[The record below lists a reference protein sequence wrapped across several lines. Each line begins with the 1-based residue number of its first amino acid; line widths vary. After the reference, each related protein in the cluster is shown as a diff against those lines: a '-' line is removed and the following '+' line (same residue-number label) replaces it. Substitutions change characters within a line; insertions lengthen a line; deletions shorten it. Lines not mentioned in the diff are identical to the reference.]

1 MANIK
6 NLQMWNDICAD
17 ARISI
22 SKSMLGLKTTATYVP
37 TQSVIDAR
45 TIEYTPQDGDRIR
58 RILESPV
65 NELAKAIGDFRP
77 KEVPNGNYMLE
88 VARSRDG
95 QFVALLLQ
103 QFTRMSYEP
112 VTKTLI
118 FEGEAAKVIS
128 QLF

>member
-22 SKSMLGLKTTATYVP
+22 GKSMLGLKTTATYIP
-37 TQSVIDAR
+37 TQSVIDAH
-45 TIEYTPQDGDRIR
+45 TVEYTPQDGDRIK

-65 NELAKAIGDFRP
+65 DELAKAIGDFRP
-77 KEVPNGNYMLE
+77 QKVPNGNYLLE
-88 VARSRDG
+88 IARSRDG
-95 QFVALLLQ
+95 QFIVLLLQ
-103 QFTRMSYEP
+103 QFTLMNYEP
-112 VTKTLI
+112 VTKTLF
-118 FEGEAAKVIS
+118 FEGDEAKVIS

>member
-22 SKSMLGLKTTATYVP
+22 SKSMLGLKTTATYMP
-37 TQSVIDAR
+37 TQSVIDAH
-45 TIEYTPQDGDRIR
+45 TVEYTPQDGDRIK

-65 NELAKAIGDFRP
+65 DELAKAIGDFRP
-77 KEVPNGNYMLE
+77 QKVPNGNYLLE
-88 VARSRDG
+88 IARSRDG
-95 QFVALLLQ
+95 QFIVLLLQ
-103 QFTRMSYEP
+103 QFTLMNYEP
-112 VTKTLI
+112 VTKTLF
-118 FEGEAAKVIS
+118 FEGDEAKVIS

>member
-58 RILESPV
+58 RILESSV

-77 KEVPNGNYMLE
+77 KEIPNGNYLLE

-112 VTKTLI
+112 VTKTLV

>member
-58 RILESPV
+58 RILESSV

-112 VTKTLI
+112 VTKTLV

>member
-6 NLQMWNDICAD
+6 NLQMWNDICTD

-22 SKSMLGLKTTATYVP
+22 SKSMLGLKTTATYIP
-37 TQSVIDAR
+37 THSVIDVR
-45 TIEYTPQDGDRIR
+45 TIEYTPQDGAYIK
-58 RILESPV
+58 RILETPV
-65 NELAKAIGDFRP
+65 GELAKAIGDFRP

-95 QFVALLLQ
+95 QLIVLLLQ

-112 VTKTLI
+112 VTKTLF
-118 FEGEAAKVIS
+118 FEGDAAKVIT

>member
-22 SKSMLGLKTTATYVP
+22 SKSMLGLKTTATYIP
-37 TQSVIDAR
+37 TQSVIDAH
-45 TIEYTPQDGDRIR
+45 TVEYTPQDGDRIK

-65 NELAKAIGDFRP
+65 DELAKAIGDFRP
-77 KEVPNGNYMLE
+77 QKVPNGNYLLE
-88 VARSRDG
+88 IARSRDG
-95 QFVALLLQ
+95 QFIVLLLQ
-103 QFTRMSYEP
+103 QFTLMNYEP
-112 VTKTLI
+112 VTKTLF
-118 FEGEAAKVIS
+118 FEGDEAKVIS

>member
-6 NLQMWNDICAD
+6 NLQMWNDICTD

-58 RILESPV
+58 RILESSV

-77 KEVPNGNYMLE
+77 KDIPNGNYMLE

-112 VTKTLI
+112 VTKTLF
-118 FEGEAAKVIS
+118 FEGESAKVIS

>member
-6 NLQMWNDICAD
+6 NLQMWKDICAD

-22 SKSMLGLKTTATYVP
+22 RKSMLGLKTTAVYEP
-37 TQSVIDAR
+37 TQSVIDVH
-45 TIEYTPQDGDRIR
+45 TIEYTPQDGDRLC
-58 RILESPV
+58 RILSLQRE
-65 NELAKAIGDFRP
+65 NLIEIIGDFRP

-103 QFTRMSYEP
+103 QFTRMNYEP
-112 VTKTLI
+112 VTDTLF
-118 FEGEAAKVIS
+118 FEGANAQIIS